1 MFIQSTYIITASAGA
16 NGNIN
21 PAGNDTVNYGAN
33 QEFTITPNSCYHI
46 DSIIVDGSYA
56 GKVSSYTFTNVTAN
70 HTIRSVF
77 AIGKDTIV
85 ATSGA
90 NGSIT
95 PPGSTILNCGGS
107 QTFTITA
114 NPCYHIDSVL
124 VDGSYVG
131 KVASYSFSNVTVNH
145 SIRTVFAVNRD
156 TITATAGSNGT
167 INPSGSTVLN
177 CGSNQTYTITANS
190 CYHIDSVLVDGVNQ
204 GAISSYTFT
213 NVTANHTIR
222 SVYKI
227 TTYTITPTSGP
238 DGSIT
243 PSSVTTVNCG
253 SNQTFT
259 MTPNSTYH
267 VDSLLVDGVNQGQLT
282 SYTFT
287 NVTANHTIRVV
298 FDINTY
304 TLTIQIQGSG
314 TVTPLPDEPTYTHG
328 TSVRLTAIGD
338 IVPQGPVK
346 PGIAKGMHFDH
357 WEIDATG
364 TTNPLTITMDR
375 NKTIKAVFVLN

>member
-1 MFIQSTYIITASAGA
+1 
-16 NGNIN
+16 
-21 PAGNDTVNYGAN
+21 
-33 QEFTITPNSCYHI
+33 
-46 DSIIVDGSYA
+46 
-56 GKVSSYTFTNVTAN
+56 
-70 HTIRSVF
+70 
-77 AIGKDTIV
+77 
-85 ATSGA
+85 
-90 NGSIT
+90 
-95 PPGSTILNCGGS
+95 
-107 QTFTITA
+107 
-114 NPCYHIDSVL
+114 
-124 VDGSYVG
+124 
-131 KVASYSFSNVTVNH
+131 
-145 SIRTVFAVNRD
+145 
-156 TITATAGSNGT
+156 
-167 INPSGSTVLN
+167 
-177 CGSNQTYTITANS
+177 
-190 CYHIDSVLVDGVNQ
+190 
-204 GAISSYTFT
+204 
-213 NVTANHTIR
+213 
-222 SVYKI
+222 
-227 TTYTITPTSGP
+227 
-238 DGSIT
+238 
-243 PSSVTTVNCG
+243 
-253 SNQTFT
+253 

-338 IVPQGPVK
+338 NPPQGPVK